1 MILLNRSN
9 RRLSKISNH
18 KLSQQNFYIFSKF
31 LTRDF
36 LRRLVEIVLI
46 IQDLFEDNLWFLIF
60 DKRRFDRFSR
70 IMKIPIIA
78 ISVYL
83 HNTLPH
89 RSRGPLSDG
98 PVRFQIHQTVFPQ
111 KRVKVSKFFEF
122 FNLMVYMY
130 QDKFDVRQS
139 LARPKRVR
147 LSEYANLRSLFGRF
161 VGFWAFDI
169 AYICPYIGRFRIRV
183 SSFTL
188 SESARLNQFGP
199 EQDKELFGTPF
210 ARPGP

>member
-9 RRLSKISNH
+9 RRLSKIRNH

-46 IQDLFEDNLWFLIF
+46 IQGLFENNLWFLIF

-111 KRVKVSKFFEF
+111 KRVKVSKFQIEKIKISESHGTSF
-122 FNLMVYMY
+122 F
-130 QDKFDVRQS
+130 
-139 LARPKRVR
+139 
-147 LSEYANLRSLFGRF
+147 
-161 VGFWAFDI
+161 
-169 AYICPYIGRFRIRV
+169 RV
-183 SSFTL
+183 SDSFSMQIRMAL
-188 SESARLNQFGP
+188 SKFRYSNFLEFLGIRFESNHYLKTIIMIHNIMGHMIWQELSVIIYYNMLFMNQ
-199 EQDKELFGTPF
+199 
-210 ARPGP
+210 